1 MALGILYAAIDLSI
15 DVSPYQFPRTTKS
28 SSFLPDR
35 AYRILYILLQA
46 YIHSV
51 SAITV
56 CNYLDHLDLLKL
68 ILWSTALMMS
78 CCF

>member
-51 SAITV
+51 SAIT
-56 CNYLDHLDLLKL
+56 
-68 ILWSTALMMS
+68 
-78 CCF
+78 